1 MSPLSGAQYT
11 HMYMNLNKKI
21 FKIKYINGLG
31 LRDKK
36 KIKQYLTKVG
46 CACKYNNN
54 NNTIN
59 YT

>member
-1 MSPLSGAQYT
+1 
-11 HMYMNLNKKI
+11 MNLNKKI